1 MANKKDEPKKR
12 KQPTAAKKPEKQ
24 TKTKP
29 ATKRPTKKSAVKP
42 VAKKTDSKKA
52 TPKKAAKEV
61 KPAPKKQT
69 VKKPA
74 AKKTSDRKT
83 SPARLKAIKHD
94 ERYELGADEGKILV
108 IGAKGKKS
116 ARRGKRQLKRVAS
129 LGGFTAWDGRT
140 GKTFATKKEA
150 NAYALDVLAR
160 TGELI
165 PVTHTQRT
173 ISHTFNPESESE
185 SK

>member
-1 MANKKDEPKKR
+1 MSDKKPKKR
-12 KQPTAAKKPEKQ
+12 KQPTAAKKSEKQ

-42 VAKKTDSKKA
+42 VAKKTDGKKA

-140 GKTFATKKEA
+140 GKTFATEREA
-150 NAYALDVLAR
+150 NAYALDVLLR
-160 TGELI
+160 TGEII

-173 ISHTFNPESESE
+173 VSHTFRAENQTE
-185 SK
+185 K

>member
-1 MANKKDEPKKR
+1 MSDKKPKKR
-12 KQPTAAKKPEKQ
+12 KQPTAAKKSEKQ
-24 TKTKP
+24 TKAKTKP
-29 ATKRPTKKSAVKP
+29 AAKRPTKKSAVKP
-42 VAKKTDSKKA
+42 VAMKTDGKKA

-83 SPARLKAIKHD
+83 SPPRLKAIKHN

-140 GKTFATKKEA
+140 GKTFATEREA
-150 NAYALDVLAR
+150 NAYALDVLLR
-160 TGELI
+160 TGEII

-173 ISHTFNPESESE
+173 VSHTFRAENQTE
-185 SK
+185 K

>member
-12 KQPTAAKKPEKQ
+12 KQPTAAKKSEKQ
-24 TKTKP
+24 TK
-29 ATKRPTKKSAVKP
+29 
-42 VAKKTDSKKA
+42 AKT
-52 TPKKAAKEV
+52 
-61 KPAPKKQT
+61 
-69 VKKPA
+69 KPA

-140 GKTFATKKEA
+140 GKTFATEREA
-150 NAYALDVLAR
+150 NAYALDVLLR
-160 TGELI
+160 TGEII

-173 ISHTFNPESESE
+173 VSHTFRAENQTE
-185 SK
+185 K